1 MEVHRGNGKSKLKQ
15 LMVLDLLFNTYI
27 TYNVYTPVFGN

>member
-1 MEVHRGNGKSKLKQ
+1 MEVHQGNGKGKLKH

-27 TYNVYTPVFGN
+27 TYDVYTPVFGS